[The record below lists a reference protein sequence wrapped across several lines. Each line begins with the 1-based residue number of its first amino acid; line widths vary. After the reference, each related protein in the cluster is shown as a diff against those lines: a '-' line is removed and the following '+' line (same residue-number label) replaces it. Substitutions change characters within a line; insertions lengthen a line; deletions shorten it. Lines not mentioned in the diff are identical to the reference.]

1 MRIFVLRPFTLSL
14 LIVLVLGAFT
24 ASFAEPTQNPQSNV
38 PSPTDLLES
47 FSDSS
52 EPSGEAFIRPDQ
64 SAEQI
69 LHLQNTTPES
79 TLTSTIYVG
88 QRVPI
93 TYRVMFFNNAS
104 LNQSSFKEKTT
115 TNAIT
120 LENPNQAWQEVELE
134 SSAAQKP
141 QKVYEIT
148 YLFKIKAQSV
158 KIPAFEVSAIA
169 SDGSF
174 IDVVTSDP
182 ITLNATDLYQNKSYA
197 GVVGE
202 DVQLGIYK
210 AKPYDEQSNLI
221 AFELIAKRAN
231 LEDFKLPDIEKQG
244 IERSSFSP
252 LESKAIFYAVV
263 PKNMQNLLFEY
274 FSTQTNRFEQIRVPI
289 VPVVDGVTTQE
300 NLKPKNTYLMYW
312 ALFIGGVAISC
323 FVLAFFSKSL
333 RKVFFVLGVAMVL
346 YLLYYLF
353 YTKTATISAQTQI
366 WILPTQN
373 STLLE
378 TTSDSMKIK
387 IIGEHGQYYKIIT
400 PKEAIGWIRKE
411 DAS

>member
-1 MRIFVLRPFTLSL
+1 MHIFVLPRFALSL
-14 LIVLVLGAFT
+14 LVMLVLGAFT
-24 ASFAEPTQNPQSNV
+24 TSLAEPVQNPQSNA
-38 PSPTDLLES
+38 PSSDGLLES

-52 EPSGEAFIRPDQ
+52 EPNGEVFIRPDQ
-64 SAEQI
+64 STEQI

-79 TLTSTIYVG
+79 TLASTIYVG
-88 QRVPI
+88 QRIPI
-93 TYRVMFFNNAS
+93 TYRVIFFNNAS

-115 TNAIT
+115 TNAIA

-134 SSAAQKP
+134 SSATQKS

-148 YLFKIKAQSV
+148 YLFKIKTQST

-169 SDGSF
+169 RDGSF
-174 IDVVTSDP
+174 IDVATSDP
-182 ITLNATDLYQNKSYA
+182 ITLNATDLYQNKNYA

-202 DVQLGIYK
+202 YMQLGIHK
-210 AKPYDEQSNLI
+210 AKQYDEQSNLI

-231 LEDFKLPDIEKQG
+231 LEDFKLPNIDKQG
-244 IERSSFSP
+244 IERSSFSL

-274 FSTQTNRFEQIRVPI
+274 FSTQTNRFEQIRIPI
-289 VPVVDGVTTQE
+289 APVIDGVTTQE

-323 FVLAFFSKSL
+323 FVVAFFSKAL
-333 RKVFFVLGVAMVL
+333 RKVFFVLGVTVAL
-346 YLLYYLF
+346 YLLYHLF

-378 TTSDSMKIK
+378 TTSGSMEIK

>member
-1 MRIFVLRPFTLSL
+1 MHIFVLPRFALSL
-14 LIVLVLGAFT
+14 LVMLVLGAFT
-24 ASFAEPTQNPQSNV
+24 TSLAEPVQNPQSNA
-38 PSPTDLLES
+38 PSSDGLLES

-52 EPSGEAFIRPDQ
+52 EPNGEVFIRPDQ
-64 SAEQI
+64 STEQI

-79 TLTSTIYVG
+79 TLASTIYVG
-88 QRVPI
+88 QRIPI
-93 TYRVMFFNNAS
+93 TYRVIFFNNAS

-115 TNAIT
+115 TNAIA

-134 SSAAQKP
+134 SSATQKS

-148 YLFKIKAQSV
+148 YLFKIKTQST

-169 SDGSF
+169 RDGSF
-174 IDVVTSDP
+174 IDVATSDP
-182 ITLNATDLYQNKSYA
+182 ITLNATDLYQNKNYA

-202 DVQLGIYK
+202 YMQLGIHK
-210 AKPYDEQSNLI
+210 AKQYDEQSNLI

-231 LEDFKLPDIEKQG
+231 LEDFKLPNIDKQG
-244 IERSSFSP
+244 IERSSFSL

-274 FSTQTNRFEQIRVPI
+274 FSTQTNRFEQIRIPI
-289 VPVVDGVTTQE
+289 APVIDGVTTQE

-323 FVLAFFSKSL
+323 FVVAFFSKAL
-333 RKVFFVLGVAMVL
+333 RKVFFVLGVAVAL
-346 YLLYYLF
+346 YLLYHLF

-378 TTSDSMKIK
+378 TTSGSMEIK

>member
-1 MRIFVLRPFTLSL
+1 MHIFVLPRFALSL
-14 LIVLVLGAFT
+14 LVMLVLGAFT
-24 ASFAEPTQNPQSNV
+24 TSLAEPVQNPQSNA
-38 PSPTDLLES
+38 PSSDGLLES

-52 EPSGEAFIRPDQ
+52 EPNGEVFIRPDQ

-79 TLTSTIYVG
+79 TLASTIYVG
-88 QRVPI
+88 QRIPI
-93 TYRVMFFNNAS
+93 TYRVIFFNNAS

-115 TNAIT
+115 TNAIA

-134 SSAAQKP
+134 SSATQKS

-148 YLFKIKAQSV
+148 YLFKIKAQST

-169 SDGSF
+169 RDGSF
-174 IDVVTSDP
+174 IDVATSDP
-182 ITLNATDLYQNKSYA
+182 ITLNATDLYQNKNYA

-202 DVQLGIYK
+202 YMQLGIHK
-210 AKPYDEQSNLI
+210 AKQYDEQSNLI

-231 LEDFKLPDIEKQG
+231 LEDFKLPNIDKQG
-244 IERSSFSP
+244 IERSSFSL

-274 FSTQTNRFEQIRVPI
+274 FSTQTNRFEQIRIPI
-289 VPVVDGVTTQE
+289 APVIDGVTTQE

-323 FVLAFFSKSL
+323 FVVAFFSKAL
-333 RKVFFVLGVAMVL
+333 RKVFFVLGVAVAL
-346 YLLYYLF
+346 YLLYHLF

-378 TTSDSMKIK
+378 TTSGSMEIK

>member
-1 MRIFVLRPFTLSL
+1 MHIFVLPRFALSL
-14 LIVLVLGAFT
+14 LVMLVLGAFT
-24 ASFAEPTQNPQSNV
+24 TSLAEPVQNPQSNA
-38 PSPTDLLES
+38 PSSDGLLES

-52 EPSGEAFIRPDQ
+52 EPNGEVFIRPDQ

-79 TLTSTIYVG
+79 TLASTIYVG
-88 QRVPI
+88 QRIPI
-93 TYRVMFFNNAS
+93 TYRVIFFNNAS

-115 TNAIT
+115 TNAIA

-134 SSAAQKP
+134 SSATQKS

-148 YLFKIKAQSV
+148 YLFKIKAQST

-169 SDGSF
+169 RDGSF
-174 IDVVTSDP
+174 IDVATSDP
-182 ITLNATDLYQNKSYA
+182 ITLNATDLYQNKNYA

-202 DVQLGIYK
+202 YMQLGIHK
-210 AKPYDEQSNLI
+210 AKQYDEQSNLI

-231 LEDFKLPDIEKQG
+231 LEDFKLPNIDKQG
-244 IERSSFSP
+244 IERSSFSL

-274 FSTQTNRFEQIRVPI
+274 FSTQTNRFEQIRIPI
-289 VPVVDGVTTQE
+289 APVIDGVTTQE

-323 FVLAFFSKSL
+323 FVVAFFSKAL
-333 RKVFFVLGVAMVL
+333 RKVFFVLGVTVAL
-346 YLLYYLF
+346 YLLYHLF

-378 TTSDSMKIK
+378 TTSGSMEIK

>member
-1 MRIFVLRPFTLSL
+1 MHIFVLPRFALSL
-14 LIVLVLGAFT
+14 LVMLVLGAFT
-24 ASFAEPTQNPQSNV
+24 TSLAEPVQNPQSNA
-38 PSPTDLLES
+38 PSSDGLLES

-52 EPSGEAFIRPDQ
+52 EPNGEVFIRPDQ
-64 SAEQI
+64 STEQI

-79 TLTSTIYVG
+79 TLASTIYVG
-88 QRVPI
+88 QRIPI
-93 TYRVMFFNNAS
+93 TYRVIFFNNAS

-115 TNAIT
+115 TNAIA

-134 SSAAQKP
+134 SSATQKS

-148 YLFKIKAQSV
+148 YLFKIKAQST

-169 SDGSF
+169 RDGSF
-174 IDVVTSDP
+174 IDVATSDP
-182 ITLNATDLYQNKSYA
+182 ITLNATDLYQNKNYA

-202 DVQLGIYK
+202 YMQLGIHK
-210 AKPYDEQSNLI
+210 AKQYDEQSNLI

-231 LEDFKLPDIEKQG
+231 LEDFKLPNIDKQG
-244 IERSSFSP
+244 IERSSFSL

-274 FSTQTNRFEQIRVPI
+274 FSTQTNRFEQIRIPI
-289 VPVVDGVTTQE
+289 APVIDGVTTQE

-323 FVLAFFSKSL
+323 FVVAFFSKAL
-333 RKVFFVLGVAMVL
+333 RKVFFVLGVAVAL
-346 YLLYYLF
+346 YLLYHLF

-378 TTSDSMKIK
+378 TTSGSMEIK